1 MAFHHVA
8 FATRDLAATHAF
20 YTEAMGF
27 ELVKVEAIATPGGGW
42 ARHAF
47 YDTGDGMV
55 AVWDLHDDAEV
66 PEDFD
71 PAIST
76 GLGLPAY
83 VNHLAFA
90 VADRD
95 GLDAARDRWL
105 ALGHDV
111 LELDHGWCT
120 SVYADD
126 PNGILVEW
134 CLTTRTLTA
143 EDRAEALALLA
154 ADHPAID
161 HKPPGAVAYEAAA
174 VGARP

>member
-27 ELVKVEAIATPGGGW
+27 ELVKVEAIATPGAGW

-47 YDTGDGMV
+47 YDTGDGML

-66 PEDFD
+66 PDAFD

-83 VNHLAFA
+83 VNHLAFRA
-90 VADRD
+90 DDRD
-95 GLDAARDRWL
+95 GLDAARDR
-105 ALGHDV
+105 
-111 LELDHGWCT
+111 
-120 SVYADD
+120 
-126 PNGILVEW
+126 
-134 CLTTRTLTA
+134 
-143 EDRAEALALLA
+143 
-154 ADHPAID
+154 
-161 HKPPGAVAYEAAA
+161 
-174 VGARP
+174 